1 MKFCENNTNQTA
13 GAVNNSNQTWPPA
26 KETAGISG
34 TSNTND
40 QPSHNERNISIMMF
54 SPREPEQIIT
64 DKSVPD
70 ARTISVSS
78 EFDTDS
84 KEQNYI
90 FLSVGS
96 NQNELN
102 EKNAE
107 IDRLR
112 AKIQFLEQFA
122 PKDCYGAPNKKG
134 EPKTQ
139 IRRGYFTARNGR
151 RPKFLNPDEIGYE
164 QLEFDF

>member
-1 MKFCENNTNQTA
+1 MKSYENNTNQIA
-13 GAVNNSNQTWPPA
+13 GSLNNNQTWPPA
-26 KETAGISG
+26 KETTGISG
-34 TSNTND
+34 SSNTND

-54 SPREPEQIIT
+54 TPHEQGQVIT
-64 DKSVPD
+64 DKSVPC

-78 EFDTDS
+78 EFDTS
-84 KEQNYI
+84 LKERNFI

-122 PKDCYGAPNKKG
+122 PKDYYGAPNKKG

-139 IRRGYFTARNGR
+139 IRRGCYVSSHGR
-151 RPKFLNPDEIGYE
+151 RPQFLNPDENGYE